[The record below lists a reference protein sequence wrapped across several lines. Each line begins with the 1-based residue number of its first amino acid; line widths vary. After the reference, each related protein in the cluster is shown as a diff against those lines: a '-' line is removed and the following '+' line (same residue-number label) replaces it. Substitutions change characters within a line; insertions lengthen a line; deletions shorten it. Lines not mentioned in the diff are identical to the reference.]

1 MLRQRAEFS
10 LALAVRLA
18 RQATDT
24 SFAPVEVDFAH
35 RPPESLVE
43 HRQFFRARLQF
54 GQPANRILIARAD
67 ADRALRGKDPALV
80 GVVRRRLDRLL
91 AERPPDGDS
100 TSAAVRR
107 LLLEA
112 LDLGEPAAAAV
123 ARELGMSPRTLNRRL
138 RAEGTWFRGILD
150 AVRGERA
157 TALLSDP
164 SVGIGE
170 IAFVLGYSE
179 PTAFHRSFKR
189 WTGQTPLAFRRAA
202 RAA

>member
-1 MLRQRAEFS
+1 MLAASPPEGDGTS
-10 LALAVRLA
+10 LAVRRVLME
-18 RQATDT
+18 T
-24 SFAPVEVDFAH
+24 
-35 RPPESLVE
+35 
-43 HRQFFRARLQF
+43 
-54 GQPANRILIARAD
+54 
-67 ADRALRGKDPALV
+67 
-80 GVVRRRLDRLL
+80 
-91 AERPPDGDS
+91 
-100 TSAAVRR
+100 
-107 LLLEA
+107 
-112 LDLGEPAAAAV
+112 LDLGQTAAATV

-157 TALLSDP
+157 TALLRDP

-179 PTAFHRSFKR
+179 PAAFHRSFKR